1 MKKLFSHMHEHLLKH
16 PCKYIGLAV
25 FCKVMLLGFL
35 AVPILQ
41 TIQHIYAQ
49 VPTYTITTS
58 AGGWGSITPTTEVN
72 EWKDITIYMTP
83 ETRYGVSNL
92 AIDKIWKN
100 YNPPIPG
107 VQTYTFVKVTAN
119 HDISVSFGL
128 LDTDGDTIT
137 DDKDNCPKVANPDQ
151 ADSNSNGIGDA
162 CETVTPAPTVNIKVT
177 SSEICLDGSYKAPV
191 TVTLTTEKPI
201 LNNCPW
207 GVQAVAIPND
217 LKCCNGNGYS
227 PDGGVSCYGD
237 ANCMSL
243 CAVAAPAAP
252 AAPSAQPIQGF
263 NSTLWSKL
271 VSFAKEIFGK
281 AYAETLCTG
290 KPTWLDGCSS
300 IDYLKWC
307 AYYYDS
313 AIGKQ
318 CALDM
323 SIRSCYADTTC
334 TPPATN
340 QPPVASP
347 YRLSPIYIWV
357 STIFDA
363 TKSSDPEGSP
373 LTYKWDFGDGVI
385 VEGVKVEHIY
395 YNVGTYTV
403 TLIVSDG
410 LATSSL
416 SKDVTVT
423 EAPVWWQD
431 YYCCWME
438 SCPADPSTDPNCF
451 TTVPSCK
458 AIITCQWPAP
468 LCGNWILDAWEEC
481 DGEAGACP
489 MTRPL
494 CTDCQC
500 VEAPAPETQIQYS
513 MDQGQTW
520 NQYELPFDLTQAGIY
535 EIQARAS
542 NDGGTTRWNIIKKRV
557 TVVTSCPVTPTWGG
571 RAKDNC
577 WQSSTLAC
585 SNIWWID
592 NSPSNYDST
601 CCATEE
607 EQCPNLI
614 CLNFQEKA
622 DALGYLLDIFAKG
635 FWATVATTTQPV
647 TNNFNLVNLLQSIAE
662 KLKTLNNIF
671 FIYYP

>member
-1 MKKLFSHMHEHLLKH
+1 MHEHLLKH

-72 EWKDITIYMTP
+72 EWEDITIYITP

-119 HDISVSFGL
+119 HKISVSFGL

-162 CETVTPAPTVNIKVT
+162 CETVTSAPTVNIKVT

-227 PDGGVSCYGD
+227 PDGGVSCYDD
-237 ANCMSL
+237 ANCMSY
-243 CAVAAPAAP
+243 CAAAAPS
-252 AAPSAQPIQGF
+252 APSAQPIQGF

-281 AYAETLCTG
+281 AYA
-290 KPTWLDGCSS
+290 
-300 IDYLKWC
+300 
-307 AYYYDS
+307 
-313 AIGKQ
+313 Q
-318 CALDM
+318 
-323 SIRSCYADTTC
+323 
-334 TPPATN
+334 
-340 QPPVASP
+340 
-347 YRLSPIYIWV
+347 
-357 STIFDA
+357 
-363 TKSSDPEGSP
+363 
-373 LTYKWDFGDGVI
+373 
-385 VEGVKVEHIY
+385 
-395 YNVGTYTV
+395 
-403 TLIVSDG
+403 
-410 LATSSL
+410 
-416 SKDVTVT
+416 

-557 TVVTSCPVTPTWGG
+557 TVVTSCPVTPTWG
-571 RAKDNC
+571 RKAKDNC

-592 NSPSNYDST
+592 NSPSKYDRT
-601 CCATEE
+601 CCSTEE
-607 EQCPNLI
+607 AQCPNLI
-614 CLNFQEKA
+614 CLKLLEKVT
-622 DALGYLLDIFAKG
+622 ALSNILNIFANR

-647 TNNFNLVNLLQSIAE
+647 TINFNLVNLLQSIAE
-662 KLKTLNNIF
+662 KLKTLNNRE
-671 FIYYP
+671 YK